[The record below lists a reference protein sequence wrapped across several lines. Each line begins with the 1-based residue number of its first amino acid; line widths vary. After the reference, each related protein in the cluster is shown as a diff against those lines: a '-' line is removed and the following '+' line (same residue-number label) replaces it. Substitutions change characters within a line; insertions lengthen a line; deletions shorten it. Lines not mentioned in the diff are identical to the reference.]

1 MRCKSTDFFLISQ
14 IICCNFVDMKKKI
27 IQSAGLI
34 SVATGVGLFAIHGLL
49 LPHNNLLLLSGLTLV
64 LAGVVAHVVITK
76 RSSKY

>member
-1 MRCKSTDFFLISQ
+1 MDKSWVLTCCATVILAFFTSSRISWT
-14 IICCNFVDMKKKI
+14 N
-27 IQSAGLI
+27 GL
-34 SVATGVGLFAIHGLL
+34 VFAIHGLL

>member
-14 IICCNFVDMKKKI
+14 IICCNFADMKKKI

-34 SVATGVGLFAIHGLL
+34 SVAAGVGLFAIH
-49 LPHNNLLLLSGLTLV
+49 NLLLLSGLTLV
-64 LAGVVAHVVITK
+64 LAGVVTHVVITK

>member
-14 IICCNFVDMKKKI
+14 IICCNFADMKKKI
-27 IQSAGLI
+27 IQSA
-34 SVATGVGLFAIHGLL
+34 VGLFAIHGLL

>member
-1 MRCKSTDFFLISQ
+1 
-14 IICCNFVDMKKKI
+14 MKKKI

-34 SVATGVGLFAIHGLL
+34 SVATGVGLFVIHGLL

>member
-1 MRCKSTDFFLISQ
+1 
-14 IICCNFVDMKKKI
+14 MKKKI

-34 SVATGVGLFAIHGLL
+34 SVAAGVGLFAIHGLL